1 MFTPEEVAHFQI
13 YRELAEEV
21 DIGGESGVPIELLL
35 ARAKPVQQLQTAPLG
50 VIANLWSDIFSVEK
64 PPIFTLHPE
73 PTEVRIRKT
82 RVF

>member
-1 MFTPEEVAHFQI
+1 
-13 YRELAEEV
+13 
-21 DIGGESGVPIELLL
+21 
-35 ARAKPVQQLQTAPLG
+35 